1 MMKNNELKCP
11 QCGAVLAPEDINVSK
26 DVVLCRGCSAVSSF
40 SELVHGKEEEAI
52 LDSLPPKLKVIKRAD
67 ELVLQYGFPKLIGVF
82 VLCFALFWNTII
94 SVFLTVMLTGG
105 TYTMNGV
112 EKTGMDTSALLFMVP
127 FIVVGIGALALAC
140 FWFFGS
146 MILTLAPG
154 RGEWFCGLGCLGK
167 RWRFLLARESRITL
181 VENGVTKSGHVS
193 HKISITQPQ
202 GKAFYF
208 GSGIQDKEVLNYFV
222 AVLKQLRG

>member
-1 MMKNNELKCP
+1 MKNNELKCP

-67 ELVLQYGFPKLIGVF
+67 ELVLQYGYPKLIGVF
-82 VLCFALFWNTII
+82 VLCFALFWNTI
-94 SVFLTVMLTGG
+94 VTVLLTVMLTGG
-105 TYTMNGV
+105 TYKLNGV
-112 EKTGMDTSALLFMVP
+112 EKTGGDFSDCLFMVP
-127 FIVVGIGALALAC
+127 FIVVGMGTLALAW

-154 RGEWFCGLGCLGK
+154 RGEWFCGLGRLGK
-167 RWRFLLARESRITL
+167 RWQFLLACDSRITL
-181 VENGVTKSGHVS
+181 VQNGVGNDGHVIQ
-193 HKISITQPQ
+193 KISVTQPQ